1 MFKIFN
7 RDLTY
12 NYNAIAQLEKSF
24 SSPFSLFANSISWLN
39 YCLEWAESSDTDLE
53 KTDQKATIRDRPI
66 SRFVAIIAAKGMIKF
81 AKIAKL

>member
-39 YCLEWAESSDTDLE
+39 HCLECAENSDPDLE
-53 KTDQKATIRDRPI
+53 KTDQKLL
-66 SRFVAIIAAKGMIKF
+66 SAIDQFLDLLPSLLPKV
-81 AKIAKL
+81 